1 MYGIFALAAQGAF
14 APGTSIVAVI
24 TG

>member
-1 MYGIFALAAQGAF
+1 MMSPSLSTTLAVRGLS
-14 APGTSIVAVI
+14 TSIVAVI